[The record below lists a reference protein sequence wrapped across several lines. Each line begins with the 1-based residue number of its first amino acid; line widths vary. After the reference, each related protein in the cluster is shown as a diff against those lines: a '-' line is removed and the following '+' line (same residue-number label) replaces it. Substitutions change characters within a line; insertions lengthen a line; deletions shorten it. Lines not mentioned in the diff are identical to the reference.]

1 MHIFIDH
8 KEAVLKKGASFDYI
22 SENRFF
28 TGADSY
34 TLSITFPLKGCHQNL
49 DIFGHINR
57 KDSNLDKL
65 LLDCEIHD
73 RQFRA
78 HGAVNIVEISE
89 SEVKTQFLMGKS
101 VRNYVSDLDDI
112 YINHVRIGSPYD
124 EGHFEAHFYWKVPG
138 QDGYDG
144 FVCLPWVNNT
154 SGNMQNEL
162 WYTAGGLWYFKGGED
177 PPISRQYYLVYV
189 LEKILE
195 EVKQE
200 CGYTYDISKLKYSF
214 YRYLIIFNTFPWAW
228 RMNEWGEALPHWT
241 VTEFL
246 EQIELFTNG
255 EFIIDSNSRNISFRF
270 NAEVLDN
277 QEIVEITSIID
288 EHQVEFSE
296 KEDTKSTYMEQTA
309 LKYAECDH
317 QVQKY
322 YSCPW
327 AINTLGRSYFSTISA
342 LRSSV
347 SSYLT
352 RVGAYGNHSYYNR
365 LLYARDID
373 TYFVL
378 RCYRTL
384 LDQNTQQYTH
394 YLRLWPV
401 NVFGPRVEGS
411 GENARFTEL
420 SIVPVCIDHCSHTIG
435 DCVFLE
441 CGSYGDVEDGDENQ
455 TRAVNVLN
463 DGEPEK
469 KEEYFDKLYVGFWNG
484 IEDVQ
489 GSADS
494 AKPFY
499 PIPWI
504 DNYWIS
510 QDNRLSL
517 LHHDEQEDASM
528 RLKGPEVNH
537 LAFTKHKVDQSK
549 KFTFKFLVADGNL
562 PDIQSIFLIHGKK
575 YLAEKMT
582 ATFTED
588 GMSQLVKMVAYRL
601 IT

>member
-34 TLSITFPLKGCHQNL
+34 TLSITFPLKECPQNL

-73 RQFRA
+73 RQFHA

-112 YINHVRIGSPYD
+112 YINHCRIGNTYD
-124 EGHFEAHFYWKVPG
+124 QGHFEAHFYWGTPG
-138 QDGYDG
+138 QERYNGY
-144 FVCLPWVNNT
+144 VCLPWVNNT
-154 SGNMQNEL
+154 SGNIQNEI
-162 WYTAGGLWYFKGGED
+162 WFTPGGLWYFKGEED
-177 PPISRQYYLVYV
+177 APITCQYYLVYV

-195 EVKQE
+195 EVKLE
-200 CGYTYDISKLKYSF
+200 CGYTYDISKLKSSF
-214 YRYLIIFNTFPWAW
+214 YRYLVIFNTFPWAW
-228 RMNEWGEALPHWT
+228 RINEWGEALPHWT

-270 NAEVLDN
+270 NAEVLEN

-288 EHQVEFSE
+288 EHQVEISE
-296 KEDTKSTYMEQTA
+296 KEDTKSTYMEQA
-309 LKYAECDH
+309 PLKYAECDH

-352 RVGAYGNHSYYNR
+352 RVGAYGTHSYYNR
-365 LLYARDID
+365 LLYAKDID

-378 RCYRTL
+378 RCYRML

-484 IEDVQ
+484 IRDVQ

-494 AKPFY
+494 AKPYY

-588 GMSQLVKMVAYRL
+588 GMSQLIKMVAYRL
-601 IT
+601 L

>member
-34 TLSITFPLKGCHQNL
+34 TLSITFPLKGCPQNL

-57 KDSNLDKL
+57 KDCNLDKL

-73 RQFRA
+73 RQFHA

-112 YINHVRIGSPYD
+112 YINRVRIGSPYD
-124 EGHFEAHFYWKVPG
+124 EGHFEAHFYWRLPE
-138 QDGYDG
+138 QDGYTG
-144 FVCLPWVNNT
+144 YVCLPWVNNT

-162 WYTAGGLWYFKGGED
+162 WFTQGGLWYFKGGED
-177 PPISRQYYLVYV
+177 PPISCQYYLVYV
-189 LEKILE
+189 LEQVLDE
-195 EVKQE
+195 CRLQ
-200 CGYTYDISKLKYSF
+200 CGYTFDISALKKSF
-214 YRYLIIFNTFPWAW
+214 YKYLVIFNTFPWAW

-270 NAEVLDN
+270 NAEVLEN
-277 QEIVEITSIID
+277 QKTVEIDTIID
-288 EHQVEFSE
+288 EHQVEISE
-296 KEDTKSTYMEQTA
+296 KEDTKSTYMEQSA

-317 QVQKY
+317 QVQKF

-327 AINTLGRSYFSTISA
+327 AINTLGRSYFNTIAA

-347 SSYLT
+347 TSYLT
-352 RVGAYGNHSYYNR
+352 HVGAYSNVSYYNR
-365 LLYARDID
+365 LLYAKDID

-378 RCYRTL
+378 RCYRML
-384 LDQNTQQYTH
+384 LDTKTQKYTH

-411 GENARFTEL
+411 EEDTKFTEL
-420 SIVPVCIDHCSHTIG
+420 SIVPVCIDHCNNSIG

-441 CGSYGDVEDGDENQ
+441 CGSYGDVEDNDENQ
-455 TRAVNVLN
+455 TRAVNVLI

-469 KEEYFDKLYVGFWNG
+469 KEEYFDKIYVGFWNG
-484 IEDVQ
+484 IRDVQ
-489 GSADS
+489 RSADS
-494 AKPFY
+494 KKPYY

-510 QDNRLSL
+510 QDNLMGL

-528 RLKGPEVNH
+528 RLTGPEVNH
-537 LAFTKHKVDQSK
+537 MAFTKHKVDQSI
-549 KFTFKFLVADGNL
+549 KFTFKFLVKDGKL

-575 YLAEKMT
+575 YLAEKIT

>member
-34 TLSITFPLKGCHQNL
+34 TLSITFPLKGCSQNL

-57 KDSNLDKL
+57 KDCNLDKL

-73 RQFRA
+73 RQFHA

-101 VRNYVSDLDDI
+101 VRNYSSDLDDI
-112 YINHVRIGSPYD
+112 YINRVRIGSPYD
-124 EGHFEAHFYWKVPG
+124 EGHFEAHFYWRLPG
-138 QDGYDG
+138 QDGYTG
-144 FVCLPWVNNT
+144 YVCLPWVNNT

-162 WYTAGGLWYFKGGED
+162 WFTQGGLWYFKGGED
-177 PPISRQYYLVYV
+177 PPISCQYYLVYV

-200 CGYTYDISKLKYSF
+200 CGYSYDISKLKSSF
-214 YRYLIIFNTFPWAW
+214 YKYLVIFNTFPWAW
-228 RMNEWGEALPHWT
+228 RMDEWGEALPHWT

-246 EQIELFTNG
+246 EQIELYTNG
-255 EFIIDSNSRNISFRF
+255 EFIIDSSSRSISFRF
-270 NAEVLDN
+270 NADVLEN
-277 QEIVEITSIID
+277 QEIVEIPSIID
-288 EHQVEFSE
+288 EHQVEISD
-296 KEDTKSTYMEQTA
+296 KEDAKSTYMEQTV

-317 QVQKY
+317 QMQKY

-327 AINTLGRSYFSTISA
+327 AINTLGRSYFGTIAA

-347 SSYLT
+347 SGYLT
-352 RVGAYGNHSYYNR
+352 RNGAYGNHSYYNR
-365 LLYARDID
+365 LLYAKDID

-378 RCYRTL
+378 RCYKMIMDSQTKK
-384 LDQNTQQYTH
+384 YTH

-401 NVFGPRVEGS
+401 NVFGPRIEGS
-411 GENARFTEL
+411 EENAKFTEL
-420 SIVPVCIDHCSHTIG
+420 NIVPVCIDHCDNIVG

-441 CGSYGDVEDGDENQ
+441 CGSYGDVEDSDENQ
-455 TRAVNVLN
+455 PRAVNVLI

-484 IEDVQ
+484 VRDVQ
-489 GSADS
+489 RSTNTS
-494 AKPFY
+494 KPYY

-510 QDNRLSL
+510 QDNLMGL

-537 LAFTKHKVDQSK
+537 MAFTKHKVDQSI
-549 KFTFKFLVADGNL
+549 KFTFKFLVKDGKL

-575 YLAEKMT
+575 YLAEKIT